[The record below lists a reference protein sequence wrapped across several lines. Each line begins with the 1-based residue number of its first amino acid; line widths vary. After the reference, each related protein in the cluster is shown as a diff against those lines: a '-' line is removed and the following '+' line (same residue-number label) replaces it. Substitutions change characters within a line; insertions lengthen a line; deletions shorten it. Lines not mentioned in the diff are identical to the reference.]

1 MAATRLAA
9 ATQRGHARIVPP
21 HRLLATR
28 SRFQPQSHGE
38 QRHGRCDSGPWQPQG
53 PRLQSFPPPE
63 VGSERSGHDRRP
75 RCPRCRDGEVDCSR
89 TALEGRKENISRPT
103 ASSAQVIRLL
113 REQQAGPLTLRAKA
127 TAFTPLEN
135 KVPERIMAERALPS
149 SRTHS

>member
-1 MAATRLAA
+1 MNVLGTTDGLGVQVFALVLRVGC
-9 ATQRGHARIVPP
+9 RGGCWCVA
-21 HRLLATR
+21 
-28 SRFQPQSHGE
+28 SRRTKDVQP
-38 QRHGRCDSGPWQPQG
+38 
-53 PRLQSFPPPE
+53 L
-63 VGSERSGHDRRP
+63 
-75 RCPRCRDGEVDCSR
+75 RCRDGEVDCSR

-103 ASSAQVIRLL
+103 ASSAQVIRVL